1 MYLPLIPINHCDSA
15 LSCLFCRRFCCEI
28 WNVLGLGF
36 WFQVCDQ
43 AHEGDPI
50 MAGKKRGGRRD
61 VFVGFSFC
69 STCGVYNFRDV
80 GVRFLL
86 VVLFFGGSEFSI
98 LILGALWKTWNDE
111 RLLSCTNPRNQS
123 WGRFGW
129 IGRHLFGP
137 LMLVQFEKG
146 DCCLIP
152 CPLLRAPT
160 FRNEKGKD

>member
-1 MYLPLIPINHCDSA
+1 MFVLSSFLLRNLECLRTWILVPSMWPSPWRWPNHG
-15 LSCLFCRRFCCEI
+15 
-28 WNVLGLGF
+28 W
-36 WFQVCDQ
+36 
-43 AHEGDPI
+43 
-50 MAGKKRGGRRD
+50 KKRGGRRD

-123 WGRFGW
+123 WDDSDGLGGTPFNTYACAVRKRW
-129 IGRHLFGP
+129 LLFDSLSP
-137 LMLVQFEKG
+137 TR
-146 DCCLIP
+146 D
-152 CPLLRAPT
+152 PT
-160 FRNEKGKD
+160 FGQDKITFFWNQPP

>member
-1 MYLPLIPINHCDSA
+1 MKNPYFLKSLECLSFSVFVLLLFLLRNLECLRTWILVPSMWPSPWRWPNHG
-15 LSCLFCRRFCCEI
+15 
-28 WNVLGLGF
+28 W
-36 WFQVCDQ
+36 
-43 AHEGDPI
+43 
-50 MAGKKRGGRRD
+50 KKRGGRRD

-123 WGRFGW
+123 WDDSDGLG
-129 IGRHLFGP
+129 GTSLDHLCLCSSKKVIVVWF
-137 LMLVQFEKG
+137 LV
-146 DCCLIP
+146 P
-152 CPLLRAPT
+152 Y
-160 FRNEKGKD
+160 